1 MNKQKITQMELVQ
14 KSYESLLILVQ
25 NLNVSIKDGQ
35 TKGQKKLAL
44 IGKKVNPYLED
55 YNEKLDE
62 IKLDNA
68 SVDKDGN
75 LIVAEDGKYS
85 YTKDATKNITKQ
97 VRELIA
103 STFEHKLI
111 PIINP
116 DDLKQYAFLEGWV
129 SGIEFEKEEE
139 EEIEL

>member
-1 MNKQKITQMELVQ
+1 MEYIK

-25 NLNVSIKDGQ
+25 NLNANIGEGQ
-35 TKGQKKLAL
+35 TRGQKKLAL
-44 IGKKVNPYLED
+44 IGKKVNPYLES
-55 YNEKLDE
+55 YNERLDE

-68 SVDKDGN
+68 SVDKDNN
-75 LIVAEDGKYS
+75 LIVVEGGGYS
-85 YTKDATKNITKQ
+85 YTKEGTKNINKQ

-103 STFEHKLI
+103 SEFEHKLI

-129 SGIEFEKEEE
+129 SGMEFEKEEE